1 MVTFLIVLAW
11 GVLDLIRGSVG
22 AFWILAQAF
31 TWAILVALITG
42 LVLKTALPK

>member
-11 GVLDLIRGSVG
+11 GVLDLIRGSAG

-31 TWAILVALITG
+31 TWAILVALIAG
-42 LVLKTALPK
+42 LALKTALPK